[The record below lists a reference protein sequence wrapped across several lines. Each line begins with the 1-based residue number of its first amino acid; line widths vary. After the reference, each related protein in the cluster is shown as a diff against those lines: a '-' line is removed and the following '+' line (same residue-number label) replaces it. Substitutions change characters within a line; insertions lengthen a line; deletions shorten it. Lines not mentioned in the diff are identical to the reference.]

1 MSSQYFSLVSD
12 DQEGNTGDLG
22 TLFSKS
28 VDKDDPLYDY
38 STVDRGKQSRKPR
51 DEDEADQ
58 ADIDEDPNESLD
70 SEEEE
75 QAEALKA
82 KSVKLRTDKM
92 AQVRHED
99 TKKRIIDEEK
109 EGRTVFVG
117 NLSVNTKKLPLK
129 KLFSQF
135 GKVETVRFRCAGRP
149 DMKTTKKV
157 AVIKQTFHDNRDNIC
172 AYVRMSSISEAEAAC
187 SLNGSCV
194 EGFTIRV
201 DMALKGKVHDN
212 KKSIFLGNL
221 SFSTKEEDVR
231 QVFAKCGTIE
241 NIRIVRDG
249 STGIGKGFGYVN
261 FESEQSVGKALRLN
275 GQEVG
280 GRKVRVSRSLRKPK
294 SAATHKSEKKLKNKQ
309 NRNTN
314 AKSQDRRDKF
324 KKPGSQGRQTKS
336 YQGVNTSQDKKFKKK
351 TTKVDK
357 RNKTMA
363 KILSN

>member
-1 MSSQYFSLVSD
+1 MSSQYFSLVTD
-12 DQEGNTGDLG
+12 AEGEDGDLG
-22 TLFSKS
+22 SLFSKS
-28 VDKDDPLYDY
+28 VVKDDPVYDY
-38 STVDRGKQSRKPR
+38 STVDGGKQSRKNTAG
-51 DEDEADQ
+51 DEADQ
-58 ADIDEDPNESLD
+58 ADIDEDPNEPMD

-75 QAEALKA
+75 KAEAQKA
-82 KSVKLRTDKM
+82 KAVKLKTDKM
-92 AQVRHED
+92 AQVKHED

-117 NLSVNTKKLPLK
+117 NLSVNTKKLTLK
-129 KLFSQF
+129 KLFGKF

-172 AYVRMSSISEAEAAC
+172 AYVRMSSVSEAEAAC
-187 SLNGSCV
+187 SLNGSSV

-231 QVFAKCGTIE
+231 QMFSKCGTIE

-261 FESEQSVGKALRLN
+261 FDSEQSVAKALRLN
-275 GQEVG
+275 GQEVS
-280 GRKVRVSRSLRKPK
+280 GRKVRVSKSLRKPK

-309 NRNTN
+309 NRNMN
-314 AKSQDRRDKF
+314 VKSENRKDKF
-324 KKPGSQGRQTKS
+324 KRSGSQGRKTKS
-336 YQGVNTSQDKKFKKK
+336 YQGLNTSKDKKFKKK
-351 TTKVDK
+351 NTKIDK